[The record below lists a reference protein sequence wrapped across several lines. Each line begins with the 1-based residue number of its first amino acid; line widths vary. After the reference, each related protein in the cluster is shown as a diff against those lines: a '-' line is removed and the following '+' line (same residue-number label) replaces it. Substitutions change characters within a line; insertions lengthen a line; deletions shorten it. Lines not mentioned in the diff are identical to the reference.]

1 MAQRAGEADALCSP
15 CRGPICGPTAR
26 RALPPMFSVHVSGPT
41 GVEANF
47 TVASATL
54 ALDVALRSERAGL
67 SWSATLAD
75 AEGVVSRLSLRSLRE
90 LAVTRAADDAERSLL
105 DQMQWQHEL
114 QMSFAQN

>member
-1 MAQRAGEADALCSP
+1 
-15 CRGPICGPTAR
+15 
-26 RALPPMFSVHVSGPT
+26 MFSVQVSGPT

-47 TVASATL
+47 NLASATL

-67 SWSATLAD
+67 WWSASVCRAD
-75 AEGVVSRLSLRSLRE
+75 GVVSRLSLRSLRE
-90 LAVTRAADDAERSLL
+90 LAVTRAADDAERHLV